1 MLAGDWLTWA
11 GACERLGCDL
21 HARYAYTKALVLGQP
36 QRSLTGSMGVARLIA
51 AEADV
56 HTVFDHLTEVLLQ
69 MDHRRDQVLGTAE
82 AAHGVIKEGLVS
94 SSVVSLLATVIDAWG
109 MSAVQNRLE
118 KGSGQYHPSIEPLV
132 EQAFGWGTDGCDA

>member
-1 MLAGDWLTWA
+1 MTWA

-94 SSVVSLLATVIDAWG
+94 SSVMSLIATVIDAWG

-132 EQAFGWGTDGCDA
+132 EPAFGWGTDGCDA